1 MNTIYQ
7 NKNTTAPH
15 TLSNSESLTK
25 LIALIINHFYS
36 HCSGDWQIALTK
48 QNFSDNL
55 IKKITIFA

>member
-1 MNTIYQ
+1 MNTIRQ

-25 LIALIINHFYS
+25 LIALIINHLYS
-36 HCSGDWQIALTK
+36 HCRSDWQIALTK